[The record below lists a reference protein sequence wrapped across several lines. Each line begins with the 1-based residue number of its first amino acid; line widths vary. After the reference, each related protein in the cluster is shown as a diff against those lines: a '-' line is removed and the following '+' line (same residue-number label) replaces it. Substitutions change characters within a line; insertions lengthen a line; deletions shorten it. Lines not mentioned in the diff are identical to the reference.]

1 MCGRFTLA
9 TTTADELRHR
19 FPLGESVEIEQRFN
33 VAPGDQ
39 VVTVGVREGV
49 ATGRLLRWGLVPPW
63 ARDPSIGYRLINARA
78 ETVAEKPAFRTSF
91 ARRRCL
97 IVADGFYEWQ
107 REVVTTP
114 VAPGG
119 RRRGRASSLK
129 QPFHITREDGAPFA
143 FAGLWTG
150 WKDPAIE
157 DEDAAWLRTCTIV
170 TTEANEKI
178 HGIHPRMPVMLEAA
192 DEEVWLDPESTPER
206 LRALLHPLPPA
217 ETHFRP
223 VSRAVNNARYDGPDC
238 LADPAPE
245 DLKAFAE
252 AVNAAHAAPT
262 GEQDGLF

>member
-9 TTTADELRHR
+9 TTTADELRQR

-39 VVTVGVREGV
+39 VVTVGVRDGV
-49 ATGRLLRWGLVPPW
+49 ATGRRLRWGLVPPW
-63 ARDPSIGYRLINARA
+63 ARDPSIGYRMINARA

-107 REVVTTP
+107 RQ
-114 VAPGG
+114 
-119 RRRGRASSLK
+119 GRAK
-129 QPFHITREDGAPFA
+129 QPFHITREDGRPFA

-150 WKDPAIE
+150 WKDPAVE
-157 DEDAAWLRTCTIV
+157 DEEQAWLRTCTIV

-178 HGIHPRMPVMLEAA
+178 HGIHPRMPVMLEP
-192 DEEVWLDPESTPER
+192 DEEQIWLDPERPQDE
-206 LRALLHPLPPA
+206 LLALLHPLPA
-217 ETHFRP
+217 GETRFRA

-238 LADPAPE
+238 LADPDPV

-252 AVNAAHAAPT
+252 AVNAEQAAPPESNP
-262 GEQDGLF
+262 EQPGLF

>member
-9 TTTADELRHR
+9 TTTADELRQR
-19 FPLGESVEIEQRFN
+19 FPLGESVEIRQRFN

-49 ATGRLLRWGLVPPW
+49 PTGRMLRWGLVPPW
-63 ARDPSIGYRLINARA
+63 ARDPSIGYRMINARA

-107 REVVTTP
+107 RQ
-114 VAPGG
+114 
-119 RRRGRASSLK
+119 GRAK
-129 QPFHITREDGAPFA
+129 QPFHITRADGRPFA

-150 WKDPAIE
+150 WRDPAIE
-157 DEDAAWLRTCTIV
+157 DEEQAWLRTCTIV

-178 HGIHPRMPVMLEAA
+178 HGIHPRMPVMLEP
-192 DEEVWLDPESTPER
+192 DEEQIWLDPERPQDEL
-206 LRALLHPLPPA
+206 LRLLHPLPVD
-217 ETHFRP
+217 ETSFRA
-223 VSRAVNNARYDGPDC
+223 VSRAVNNARYDGPEC
-238 LADPAPE
+238 LADAEPE

-252 AVNAAHAAPT
+252 AVNSAHASQ
-262 GEQDGLF
+262 ENLF

>member
-9 TTTADELRHR
+9 TTTADELRQR

-33 VAPGDQ
+33 VAPGDD

-49 ATGRLLRWGLVPPW
+49 ATGRLLRWGFVPPW
-63 ARDPSIGYRLINARA
+63 ARDPSVGYKMINARA
-78 ETVAEKPAFRTSF
+78 ETVAQKPAYRSAF

-97 IVADGFYEWQ
+97 IVADGFYEWERQ
-107 REVVTTP
+107 
-114 VAPGG
+114 
-119 RRRGRASSLK
+119 GRAK

-150 WKDPAIE
+150 WKDPSIE
-157 DEDAAWLRTCTIV
+157 DEEQAWLRTCTIV

-178 HGIHPRMPVMLEAA
+178 FGIHPRMPVILDPA
-192 DEEVWLDPESTPER
+192 DEQTWIDPETPVER
-206 LRALLHPLPPA
+206 LQQLLQPLAAAQTHARA
-217 ETHFRP
+217 

-238 LADPAPE
+238 LADPDPA

-252 AVNAAHAAPT
+252 AVNAAQTASPP
-262 GEQDGLF
+262 EQPGLF

>member
-1 MCGRFTLA
+1 VCGRFTLA
-9 TTTADELRHR
+9 TTTADELRQR
-19 FPLGESVEIEQRFN
+19 FPLGESVEIRQRFN

-49 ATGRLLRWGLVPPW
+49 PTGRMLRWGLVPPW
-63 ARDPSIGYRLINARA
+63 ARDPSIGYRMINARA

-107 REVVTTP
+107 RQ
-114 VAPGG
+114 
-119 RRRGRASSLK
+119 GRAK
-129 QPFHITREDGAPFA
+129 QPFHITRADGRPFA

-157 DEDAAWLRTCTIV
+157 DEDEAWLRTCTIV
-170 TTEANEKI
+170 TTEANDKI
-178 HGIHPRMPVMLEAA
+178 HGIHPRMPVMLEP
-192 DEEVWLDPESTPER
+192 DEEQIWLDPERPQDEL
-206 LRALLHPLPPA
+206 LRLLHPLPES
-217 ETHFRP
+217 ETSFRA

-238 LADPAPE
+238 LADAEPE

-252 AVNAAHAAPT
+252 AVNAAHTAPAA
-262 GEQDGLF
+262 EQEGLF

>member
-19 FPLGESVEIEQRFN
+19 FPPGEAVEIAQRFN

-49 ATGRLLRWGLVPPW
+49 ATGRTLRWGLVPPW
-63 ARDPSIGYRLINARA
+63 ARDPSIGYRMINARA

-97 IVADGFYEWQ
+97 ILADGFYEWQ
-107 REVVTTP
+107 RQ
-114 VAPGG
+114 
-119 RRRGRASSLK
+119 GRAK
-129 QPFHITREDGAPFA
+129 QPFHITREDGRPFA

-178 HGIHPRMPVMLEAA
+178 HAIHPRMPVILDPA
-192 DEEVWLDPESTPER
+192 DEQTWLDPEMPAER
-206 LRALLHPLPPA
+206 LQALLHPLA
-217 ETHFRP
+217 AAQTHARA

-238 LADPAPE
+238 LADAAPE

-252 AVNAAHAAPT
+252 AVNAAHAAPAA
-262 GEQDGLF
+262 EQTGLF